1 MIRIMGEH
9 IGKILRNIG
18 LVFGMT
24 FVAALFSYATRVIV
38 ARKLGPEQFGLFSAV
53 LTFILFFLFFRDL
66 GLQSALV
73 NFIAKFKVENKY
85 NEIKTAIV
93 SVFVLQLL
101 SSSIIGLLI
110 IIFSGY
116 LSVYYFKVPESKVIL
131 LILVIYTMTS
141 FLFIT
146 TKGIFNGL
154 QKNLPYSLMEPA
166 KNFFIFLMT
175 VILLRYNLGILA
187 AAIPYA
193 LVCIVLFLIFQPFIQ
208 GKLYFFKHKVV
219 HFKEMS
225 RDLLLFGLPLMAAD
239 IGGKIIAYTDT
250 IMLTYFSSLSEVGI
264 YNVVLPTSL
273 FFIHVS
279 RAISAIVFPISTELS
294 FKKDFKNLAKG
305 ISLLHKYTLALM
317 IPLIFIL
324 FAFANQYLLIFFGKE
339 YVVGTLAFR
348 ILLVGSMFF
357 IIASVNNII
366 ISSMG
371 ETKTV
376 TKIIL
381 ISALLNVILNLF
393 LIPLFGING
402 AAIATSLAYLLILI
416 LSTRTLMK
424 SVGVPSPYLHWLK
437 LCLSATVFVM
447 VVFDV
452 TKILQYTLYL
462 EIVLSLFFA
471 STIYLLLLYL
481 FNIIDFIELKKTFLQ
496 IFKK

>member
-1 MIRIMGEH
+1 MAH
-9 IGKILRNIG
+9 LGKILRGIG

-24 FVAALFSYATRVIV
+24 FIAAMFSYATRVIV

-53 LTFILFFLFFRDL
+53 LTFILFLLFFRDL
-66 GLQSALV
+66 GLGSALT
-73 NFIAKFKVENKY
+73 NFIAKYRVEEKY
-85 NEIKTAIV
+85 NEIKTAIY
-93 SVFVLQLL
+93 STFCMQLL
-101 SSSIIGLLI
+101 SSALIGIVIIA
-110 IIFSGY
+110 FSGY
-116 LSVYYFKVPESKVIL
+116 LSVHYFKIPESKIIL

-141 FLFIT
+141 FLFII
-146 TKGIFNGL
+146 TKFILNGF
-154 QKNLPYSLMEPA
+154 QDTIPYSLMEVG
-166 KNFFIFLMT
+166 KNLFILLLS
-175 VILLRYNLGILA
+175 VLLLRYNYGILA

-193 LVCIVLFLIFQPFIQ
+193 LVCIVLFFLLLPFIRRNISFS
-208 GKLYFFKHKVV
+208 KYKIV
-219 HFKEMS
+219 HFKEIS

-250 IMLTYFSSLSEVGI
+250 IMLTHFSSLSEVGI

-279 RAISAIVFPISTELS
+279 RAISAIVFPISSELS

-305 ISLLHKYTLALM
+305 ISLLYKYTLALV

-324 FAFANQYLLIFFGKE
+324 FAFANHYLLIFFGKE

-357 IIASVNNII
+357 MIASVNNII

-371 ETKTV
+371 QPKTV

-381 ISALLNVILNLF
+381 LSALLNVVLNLF
-393 LIPLFGING
+393 LIPLFGIDG
-402 AAIATSLAYLLILI
+402 AALSTTLAYLLTLI
-416 LSTRTLMK
+416 LSTHTLIK

-437 LCLSATVFVM
+437 LCLSAAVFVM
-447 VVFDV
+447 TVFYITRV
-452 TKILQYTLYL
+452 LQYSIYV
-462 EIVLSLFFA
+462 EIILAFIFA
-471 STIYLLLLYL
+471 FIIYVLLLYL
-481 FNIIDFIELKKTFLQ
+481 FNIIDFLELKVTLLK

>member
-1 MIRIMGEH
+1 MATH
-9 IGKILRNIG
+9 LGKILRSIG
-18 LVFGMT
+18 LVFSMT
-24 FVAALFSYATRVIV
+24 FIAALFSYATRVIV
-38 ARKLGPEQFGLFSAV
+38 ARKLGPEQYGLFSAV

-66 GLQSALV
+66 GLGSALV
-73 NFIAKFKVENKY
+73 NFIAKFRVENKY

-93 SVFVLQLL
+93 SVFCLQLV
-101 SSSIIGLLI
+101 SSSIIGILI

-116 LSVYYFKVPESKVIL
+116 LSTHYFKVPESKIIL
-131 LILVIYTMTS
+131 LILVVYTMTS
-141 FLFIT
+141 FLYVIT
-146 TKGIFNGL
+146 KMLFNGF
-154 QKNLPYSLMEPA
+154 QESIPYSLMEPA
-166 KNFFIFLMT
+166 KNLF
-175 VILLRYNLGILA
+175 ILLLTIILFHYNLGILA

-193 LVCIVLFLIFQPFIQ
+193 LVCIVLFVLFQPFIQ

-239 IGGKIIAYTDT
+239 VGGKIIAYTDT
-250 IMLTYFSSLSEVGI
+250 IMLTHFSSLSEVGI

-305 ISLLHKYTLALM
+305 ISLLHKYTLALI

-324 FAFANQYLLIFFGKE
+324 FAFADHYLLVFFGKE

-357 IIASVNNII
+357 IVASVNNII

-371 ETKTV
+371 QPKTV

-381 ISALLNVILNLF
+381 ISALLNVVLNLF
-393 LIPLFGING
+393 TIPSFGING
-402 AAIATSLAYLLILI
+402 AAIATSSAYLLALI
-416 LSTRTLMK
+416 LSTHTLIK

-437 LCLSATVFVM
+437 LCLSAAVFVM
-447 VVFDV
+447 VVFYV
-452 TKILQYTLYL
+452 TKIFQYSIYV
-462 EIVLSLFFA
+462 EIILAFVFA
-471 STIYLLLLYL
+471 SLIYVLLLYL
-481 FNIIDFIELKKTFLQ
+481 FNIIDFTELKITLLKV
-496 IFKK
+496 FKK

>member
-1 MIRIMGEH
+1 MANH
-9 IGKILRNIG
+9 LGKILRSIG

-24 FVAALFSYATRVIV
+24 FIAALFSYATRVIV

-66 GLQSALV
+66 GLQTALV
-73 NFIAKFKVENKY
+73 NFIAKFRVENKY

-93 SVFVLQLL
+93 SVFCMQLL
-101 SSSIIGLLI
+101 SSSIIGILI

-116 LSVYYFKVPESKVIL
+116 LSVHYFKVPESRIIL

-146 TKGIFNGL
+146 TKGIFNGF
-154 QKNLPYSLMEPA
+154 QKNFLYSLMEPA
-166 KNFFIFLMT
+166 KNLFILLLT
-175 VILLRYNLGILA
+175 VILFRYNLGILA

-193 LVCIVLFLIFQPFIQ
+193 LVCVILFFVFQPFIQ

-219 HFKEMS
+219 HFKDTS

-239 IGGKIIAYTDT
+239 VGGKVIAYTDT
-250 IMLTYFSSLSEVGI
+250 IMLTHFSSLSEVGI

-279 RAISAIVFPISTELS
+279 RAISAIVFPISSELS

-305 ISLLHKYTLALM
+305 ISLLHKYTLALI

-324 FAFANQYLLIFFGKE
+324 FAFANHYLLIFFGE
-339 YVVGTLAFR
+339 GYIVGTLAFR

-381 ISALLNVILNLF
+381 ISALLNVVLNLF
-393 LIPLFGING
+393 LIPSFGING
-402 AAIATSLAYLLILI
+402 AAISTSLAYLLALI
-416 LSTRTLMK
+416 LSTHTLMR
-424 SVGVPSPYLHWLK
+424 SVGVQSPYLHWLK
-437 LCLSATVFVM
+437 LCLSASVFVM
-447 VVFDV
+447 MVFYIA
-452 TKILQYTLYL
+452 KILQYDIYV
-462 EIVLSLFFA
+462 EIILSFISASVIYVLV
-471 STIYLLLLYL
+471 LYL
-481 FNIIDFIELKKTFLQ
+481 FNIIDFMELKTTILKV
-496 IFKK
+496 FKK

>member
-1 MIRIMGEH
+1 MTH
-9 IGKILRNIG
+9 HLGKILRSIG
-18 LVFGMT
+18 LVFSMT
-24 FVAALFSYATRVIV
+24 FIAALFSYATRIIV
-38 ARKLGPEQFGLFSAV
+38 ARKLGLEQFGLFSAV

-73 NFIAKFKVENKY
+73 NFLAKFKVENKY

-93 SVFVLQLL
+93 SVFCLQLL
-101 SSSIIGLLI
+101 SSSIIGILI
-110 IIFSGY
+110 VVFSGY
-116 LSVYYFKVPESKVIL
+116 LSVHYFKVPESKIIL

-146 TKGIFNGL
+146 TKGIFNGF
-154 QKNLPYSLMEPA
+154 QKDLFYSLMEPA
-166 KNFFIFLMT
+166 KNLFILLLT
-175 VILLRYNLGILA
+175 VILFHYNLGILA
-187 AAIPYA
+187 AVIPYA
-193 LVCIVLFLIFQPFIQ
+193 LVCVVLFFVFQPFIQ

-239 IGGKIIAYTDT
+239 IGGKIIAYIDT
-250 IMLTYFSSLSEVGI
+250 IMLTHFSTLSEVGI

-279 RAISAIVFPISTELS
+279 RAISAIVFPISSELS

-324 FAFANQYLLIFFGKE
+324 FAFADHYLLIFFGEE
-339 YVVGTLAFR
+339 YIVGTLAFR

-371 ETKTV
+371 QPKTV

-381 ISALLNVILNLF
+381 ISALLNVVLNLF
-393 LIPLFGING
+393 TIPSFGING

-416 LSTRTLMK
+416 ISTNKLMR
-424 SVGVPSPYLHWLK
+424 SVGIQSPYLHWLK

-447 VVFDV
+447 VVFYI
-452 TKILQYTLYL
+452 TRILQYSIYVEMILAF
-462 EIVLSLFFA
+462 VFA
-471 STIYLLLLYL
+471 FLIYVLLLYL
-481 FNIIDFIELKKTFLQ
+481 FNIIDFVELKTTLLKV
-496 IFKK
+496 FKK